1 MGLNMARNSWVVVLR
16 AVGLVCSV
24 QSEDE
29 AGSFCMRPDCSNLL
43 AYLDTARLGISTTT
57 SSVRVSIAKPCHLLM
72 KFGLTPTCMG
82 DLRLVR
88 VGEVVVS

>member
-1 MGLNMARNSWVVVLR
+1 MGVNMARNSWVAVLR

-29 AGSFCMRPDCSNLL
+29 AGSFCMRPDCTNLL
-43 AYLDTARLGISTTT
+43 AYLDRAYLGISTTT

-72 KFGLTPTCMG
+72 NGRFAFGASWG
-82 DLRLVR
+82 
-88 VGEVVVS
+88 GSG